1 MITARESIEKF
12 DQRTSELI
20 NSKFLLAEKKI
31 EEVLVTIADSVLLYE
46 IFEHVTEGFDYETF
60 KSVCF
65 SRLANGK
72 GCFKLPK
79 NSADQIAFCFSLLL
93 EIDGG
98 KIDLLELCS
107 EFFPSEEGRQRSF
120 NIFASQVLI
129 PFKNA
134 TLDVAYSVLDS
145 QGEIDKNASNKSV
158 KNEQETTYSPTTTAL
173 SYVLDLRV
181 KAVDLASSSHG
192 DINDLDELIFVLEE
206 LEDYLNNGNLRGV
219 TLAFTA
225 LKYLAGHFNAV
236 KIDLVKLAELI
247 SEVIG

>member
-79 NSADQIAFCFSLLL
+79 NSADLIAFCFSLLL

-98 KIDLLELCS
+98 KIDLLELCN
-107 EFFPSEEGRQRSF
+107 EFFWTEEGRQRSF
-120 NIFASQVLI
+120 NVFASQVLI

-134 TLDVAYSVLDS
+134 TLEVAYSVLDS
-145 QGEIDKNASNKSV
+145 HGETVPSAPVQTVENVQK
-158 KNEQETTYSPTTTAL
+158 TTYSPTITAKSL
-173 SYVLDLRV
+173 VLDLKV
-181 KAVDLASSSHG
+181 KAVDLARENQG
-192 DINDLDELIFVLEE
+192 FGEDYDELIFVLEE

-225 LKYLAGHFNAV
+225 LKYLAGHFSAI

-247 SEVIG
+247 SEVIR